1 MAKSKLISI
10 RMDETALAYVDSYA
24 SKHGYLT
31 RSKVIN
37 NFVNACLFCCAG
49 DGTEIIANCF
59 DPYDEKLVL
68 NVSKK
73 SL

>member
-1 MAKSKLISI
+1 MGKSKLVSI
-10 RMDETALAYVDSYA
+10 RVDEMALAKIDERA

-37 NFVNACLFCCAG
+37 NFINACLYCGAG

-59 DPYDEKLVL
+59 DPYDEKLVMQ
-68 NVSKK
+68 VTKK
-73 SL
+73 